1 MVDTATDL
9 LSPSERE
16 RILRAISELCAD
28 RGYAQITIVD
38 VVERSGVSVEE
49 FHELFPDK
57 EQCAKAAVDAILAE
71 VMAVVSANYSADRAQ
86 RDSYLIAIL
95 AILEL
100 LTARPGF
107 AYVSFI
113 CARQMA
119 PASLGE
125 GLETGARLL
134 SAMLERL
141 RDEGEATGPA
151 SAARAALGGAEAVVR
166 REIVAGNIGALPRFL
181 PDFVYAATV
190 PFLGQDE
197 ALRLARRGRELL
209 ASSAWGSDG
218 FRD

>member
-1 MVDTATDL
+1 MVEVATDL

-16 RILRAISELCAD
+16 RILGAISELCAE
-28 RGYAQITIVD
+28 RGYAETTIDAVIA
-38 VVERSGVSVEE
+38 RSGVSAEVFE
-49 FHELFPDK
+49 ELFPDK

-71 VMAVVSANYSADRAQ
+71 VMVVVSANYSADRAQ
-86 RDSYLIAIL
+86 RDSYLLAIV

-100 LTARPGF
+100 LAARPGF
-107 AYVSFI
+107 AYISFI

-119 PASLGE
+119 PPSLGE

-141 RDEGEATGPA
+141 REEGEAAGPA
-151 SAARAALGGAEAVVR
+151 IAARGALGGAEAVVR
-166 REIVAGNIGALPRFL
+166 REIVAGRIEQLPRLL

-190 PFLGQDE
+190 PFLGQEE

-209 ASSAWGSDG
+209 ASSPWD
-218 FRD
+218 RDRE